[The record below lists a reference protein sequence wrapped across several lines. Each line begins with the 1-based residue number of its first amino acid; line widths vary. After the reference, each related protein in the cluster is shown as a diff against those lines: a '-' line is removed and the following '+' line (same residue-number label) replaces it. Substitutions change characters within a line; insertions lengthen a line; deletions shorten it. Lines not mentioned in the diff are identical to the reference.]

1 MYQSGGKMIIST
13 LKNRENAN
21 ICKKDIK
28 INISDIVFYQFFHI
42 IYKYENYADYS
53 CRFC

>member
-1 MYQSGGKMIIST
+1 MIIST

-28 INISDIVFYQFFHI
+28 INISDIVFLSVFPY
-42 IYKYENYADYS
+42 NL
-53 CRFC
+53 